1 MSTTEVET
9 KDQKTRHDKWKETTK
24 ALLGA
29 VRKETCQPY
38 SIPVVPDDLRKSNE
52 TAYMPK
58 VVSIGPRYKGKK
70 ELLPMEE
77 IKWRCVTSLLSRTF
91 GQDRIDNCLEAV
103 INLDATVRVS
113 YVDVIALD
121 RYELAKTMVFD
132 GCFLLEL
139 LICES
144 KLDLEIPIPFNG
156 ISPGIEVKKMEYV
169 VSDLMLLENQIPIF
183 ILETLFE
190 KLLGSSN
197 QMREF
202 IQNLALPLFGYSGKL
217 MGRSTSHFLDVAYS
231 YIEMEWTDKPGEEN
245 DTDTDTN
252 LTMLQALRLHRC
264 ATRQEAA
271 LHRCAT
277 RQEAAGITI
286 TIKPLNKNDDPSPI
300 NFKFTT
306 QFDKSKGILQIPTL
320 IIKQTTEVKWRSFIA
335 WEHHKK
341 KLKTSSSSVADR
353 RSICTS
359 SALLFRDLIC
369 CSSDVQLIEDH
380 TNKSNRDLVAFFHS
394 IASGVDVGIMDHKH
408 TTMFLAMN
416 EFPTKSYL
424 TKIWILLIHYFGKT
438 SDWYYRFYKFLKRG
452 YNLAAAI
459 VTFLTV
465 VQTCYA
471 VLAYHFPM

>member
-1 MSTTEVET
+1 M
-9 KDQKTRHDKWKETTK
+9 KTMEEKEEDKSRHKRWMQTTK

-52 TAYMPK
+52 SAYMPK

-91 GQDRIDNCLEAV
+91 GQDTIETCLETV
-103 INLDATVRVS
+103 IDLDATVRAS

-121 RYELAKTMVFD
+121 RYELATTMVFD

-183 ILETLFE
+183 ILETLFV

-202 IQNLALPLFGYSGKL
+202 IQNLALPLFGYTGKL
-217 MGRSTSHFLDVAYS
+217 MVKSTSHFLDVAYS
-231 YIEMEWTDKPGEEN
+231 YVEMGWVDKEIEDNEVPKQPQQLPKQPQQHLN
-245 DTDTDTN
+245 
-252 LTMLQALRLHRC
+252 RC
-264 ATRQEAA
+264 ATR
-271 LHRCAT
+271 LK
-277 RQEAAGITI
+277 AAGITI
-286 TIKPLNKNDDPSPI
+286 LSMKNDDDI
-300 NFKFTT
+300 NFKLTT
-306 QFDKSKGILQIPTL
+306 QFDKNKGILQIPRLT
-320 IIKQTTEVKWRSFIA
+320 ITQTTEVKWRSFIA

-341 KLKTSSSSVADR
+341 KLKNGSSSVADR

-359 SALLFRDLIC
+359 SALLFKDLIC
-369 CSSDVQLIEDH
+369 CSSDVQLLKDRRVIVDQSK
-380 TNKSNRDLVAFFHS
+380 KSNRDLVDFFHS
-394 IASGVDVGIMDHKH
+394 VASGVDGGIIDHKH
-408 TTMFLAMN
+408 ITMFHALSA
-416 EFPTKSYL
+416 FPTKNYA
-424 TKIWILLIHYFGKT
+424 TKIFILLSHYFSKLL
-438 SDWYYRFYKFLKRG
+438 DWCYSIYNFLKRG
-452 YNLAAAI
+452 YNFAAAI
-459 VTFLTV
+459 LSLLTV
-465 VQTCYA
+465 IQTCYA
-471 VLAYHFPM
+471 VLAYHFPKQQN

>member
-1 MSTTEVET
+1 M
-9 KDQKTRHDKWKETTK
+9 KTMEEKEEDKSRHERWKQTTK

-29 VRKETCQPY
+29 VLRETCQPY
-38 SIPVVPDDLRKSNE
+38 SISVVPDDLRKSNE

-77 IKWRCVTSLLSRTF
+77 IKWRCVTSLLSRTLI
-91 GQDRIDNCLEAV
+91 GQDTIDTCLEAV
-103 INLDATVRVS
+103 IDLDATVRAS

-144 KLDLEIPIPFNG
+144 KLDLDVPIPFNG
-156 ISPGIEVKKMEYV
+156 NSPGIEVKKMEYV

-183 ILETLFE
+183 ILETLFVN
-190 KLLGSSN
+190 LLGSSN

-202 IQNLALPLFGYSGKL
+202 IQNLALRLFGYSGKL
-217 MGRSTSHFLDVAYS
+217 MVRSTSHFLDVAYS
-231 YIEMEWTDKPGEEN
+231 YIEMGWTDKMIEEN
-245 DTDTDTN
+245 EVRLSLGAIDTK
-252 LTMLQALRLHRC
+252 LQEQPQQHLNRCSRRLK
-264 ATRQEAA
+264 
-271 LHRCAT
+271 
-277 RQEAAGITI
+277 AAGITI
-286 TIKPLNKNDDPSPI
+286 QCRNNDDGI

-306 QFDKSKGILQIPTL
+306 QFDKSEGILQIPTL

-359 SALLFRDLIC
+359 SALLFRYLIC
-369 CSSDVQLIEDH
+369 CSSDVQLLKDTRVIKDD
-380 TNKSNRDLVAFFHS
+380 TYKSNRDLVAFFHS
-394 IASGVDVGIMDHKH
+394 MASGVDHGIIDHKH
-408 TTMFLAMN
+408 TTMCLDLNTFR
-416 EFPTKSYL
+416 TKHYL
-424 TKIWILLIHYFGKT
+424 TKIYILQRHYFSKI
-438 SDWYYRFYKFLKRG
+438 SDWCYSYYKDLKRG
-452 YNLAAAI
+452 YIFAAYFI
-459 VTFLTV
+459 SFLTF
-465 VQTCYA
+465 VQTFYA
-471 VLAYHFPM
+471 MLAYHFPPK

>member
-1 MSTTEVET
+1 MEEKEEDKS
-9 KDQKTRHDKWKETTK
+9 RHKRWMQTTK

-58 VVSIGPRYKGKK
+58 VVSVGPGYK
-70 ELLPMEE
+70 
-77 IKWRCVTSLLSRTF
+77 V
-91 GQDRIDNCLEAV
+91 ID
-103 INLDATVRVS
+103 LDATVRAS

-121 RYELAKTMVFD
+121 RYELATTMVFD

-144 KLDLEIPIPFNG
+144 KLDLETPIPFNG

-183 ILETLFE
+183 ILETLFV

-217 MGRSTSHFLDVAYS
+217 TVKSTSHFLDVAYS
-231 YIEMEWTDKPGEEN
+231 YLEMGWMDKKREEIEARLSLGVITK
-245 DTDTDTN
+245 
-252 LTMLQALRLHRC
+252 LQPQQRLNRC
-264 ATRQEAA
+264 ATR
-271 LHRCAT
+271 LK
-277 RQEAAGITI
+277 AAGITI
-286 TIKPLNKNDDPSPI
+286 RSLKNDDDI
-300 NFKFTT
+300 NFKLTT
-306 QFDKSKGILQIPTL
+306 HFDESKGKLEIPRL
-320 IIKQTTEVKWRSFIA
+320 IIEQTTEVKWRSFIA

-341 KLKTSSSSVADR
+341 KLKTGSSSVADR

-369 CSSDVQLIEDH
+369 CSSDVQLLKDRRVIVDQS
-380 TNKSNRDLVAFFHS
+380 NKSNRDL
-394 IASGVDVGIMDHKH
+394 
-408 TTMFLAMN
+408 
-416 EFPTKSYL
+416 
-424 TKIWILLIHYFGKT
+424 
-438 SDWYYRFYKFLKRG
+438 RG
-452 YNLAAAI
+452 YNFAAAI
-459 VTFLTV
+459 LSLLTV
-465 VQTCYA
+465 IQTCYA
-471 VLAYHFPM
+471 VIAYHFPKQQN

>member
-1 MSTTEVET
+1 MEEKEEDKS
-9 KDQKTRHDKWKETTK
+9 RHKRWMQTTK

-91 GQDRIDNCLEAV
+91 GQDTIETCLETV
-103 INLDATVRVS
+103 IDLDATVRAS

-121 RYELAKTMVFD
+121 RYELATTMVFD

-183 ILETLFE
+183 ILETLFV

-217 MGRSTSHFLDVAYS
+217 TVKSTSHFLDVAYS
-231 YIEMEWTDKPGEEN
+231 YLEMGWMDKKRDEIE
-245 DTDTDTN
+245 
-252 LTMLQALRLHRC
+252 ARLSLGVITKVQPQQRLNRC
-264 ATRQEAA
+264 ATR
-271 LHRCAT
+271 LK
-277 RQEAAGITI
+277 AAGITI
-286 TIKPLNKNDDPSPI
+286 RSLKNDDDI
-300 NFKFTT
+300 NFKLTT
-306 QFDKSKGILQIPTL
+306 HFDEIKGKLEIPRL
-320 IIKQTTEVKWRSFIA
+320 IITQTTEVKWRSFIA

-369 CSSDVQLIEDH
+369 CSSDVQLLKDRRVIVDQS
-380 TNKSNRDLVAFFHS
+380 NKSNRDLVAFFHS
-394 IASGVDVGIMDHKH
+394 IASGVDGGIIDYKH
-408 TTMFLAMN
+408 ITMFHDLSA
-416 EFPTKSYL
+416 FRTKNYA
-424 TKIWILLIHYFGKT
+424 TKIFILLSHYFSKLL
-438 SDWYYRFYKFLKRG
+438 DWCYGIYNFLKRG
-452 YNLAAAI
+452 YNFAAAI
-459 VTFLTV
+459 LSLLTV
-465 VQTCYA
+465 IQTCYA
-471 VLAYHFPM
+471 VIAYHFPKQQN

>member
-1 MSTTEVET
+1 M
-9 KDQKTRHDKWKETTK
+9 QTTK

-58 VVSIGPRYKGKK
+58 VVSVGPRYKGKK

-91 GQDRIDNCLEAV
+91 GQETIETCLETV
-103 INLDATVRVS
+103 IDLDATVRAS

-183 ILETLFE
+183 ILETLFVN
-190 KLLGSSN
+190 LLGSSN

-217 MGRSTSHFLDVAYS
+217 TVKSTSHFLDVAYS
-231 YIEMEWTDKPGEEN
+231 YLETGWMDKKREEIEARLSLGVITR
-245 DTDTDTN
+245 
-252 LTMLQALRLHRC
+252 LQPQQRLNRC
-264 ATRQEAA
+264 ATR
-271 LHRCAT
+271 LK
-277 RQEAAGITI
+277 AAGITI
-286 TIKPLNKNDDPSPI
+286 RSLKNDDDI
-300 NFKFTT
+300 NFKLTT
-306 QFDKSKGILQIPTL
+306 HFDESKGKLEIPRL
-320 IIKQTTEVKWRSFIA
+320 IIEQTTEVKWRSFIA

-369 CSSDVQLIEDH
+369 CSSDVQLLKDRRVIVDQS
-380 TNKSNRDLVAFFHS
+380 NKSNRDLVAFFHS
-394 IASGVDVGIMDHKH
+394 IASGVDDGIIDHKH
-408 TTMFLAMN
+408 ITMFHDLSA
-416 EFPTKSYL
+416 FRTKKL
-424 TKIWILLIHYFGKT
+424 C
-438 SDWYYRFYKFLKRG
+438 RQ
-452 YNLAAAI
+452 NLHI
-459 VTFLTV
+459 TEPLF
-465 VQTCYA
+465 
-471 VLAYHFPM
+471 

>member
-1 MSTTEVET
+1 M
-9 KDQKTRHDKWKETTK
+9 QTTK

-58 VVSIGPRYKGKK
+58 VVSVGPRYKGKK

-91 GQDRIDNCLEAV
+91 GQETIETCLETV
-103 INLDATVRVS
+103 IDLDATVRAS
-113 YVDVIALD
+113 YVDVIAPD

-217 MGRSTSHFLDVAYS
+217 TVKSTSHFLDVAYS
-231 YIEMEWTDKPGEEN
+231 YLEMGWMDKKRDEIE
-245 DTDTDTN
+245 
-252 LTMLQALRLHRC
+252 ARLSLGVITKVQPQQRLNRC
-264 ATRQEAA
+264 ATR
-271 LHRCAT
+271 LK
-277 RQEAAGITI
+277 AAGITI
-286 TIKPLNKNDDPSPI
+286 RSLKNDDDI
-300 NFKFTT
+300 NFKLTT
-306 QFDKSKGILQIPTL
+306 HFDEIKGKLEIPRL
-320 IIKQTTEVKWRSFIA
+320 IITQTTEVKWRSFIA

-369 CSSDVQLIEDH
+369 CSSDVQLLKDRKVIVDQS
-380 TNKSNRDLVAFFHS
+380 NKSNRDLVAFFHS
-394 IASGVDVGIMDHKH
+394 IASGIDSGIIDRKH
-408 TTMFLAMN
+408 TTMFLALN
-416 EFPTKSYL
+416 IFRTKRNYL
-424 TKIWILLIHYFGKT
+424 TKIFILLRHYF
-438 SDWYYRFYKFLKRG
+438 SRSAWWEYMVF
-452 YNLAAAI
+452 ASV
-459 VTFLTV
+459 VTFLTF

-471 VLAYHFPM
+471 IIAYHFPK

>member
-1 MSTTEVET
+1 MEEREEEKS
-9 KDQKTRHDKWKETTK
+9 RHKRWMQTTK

-38 SIPVVPDDLRKSNE
+38 SISVVPDDLRKWNE

-58 VVSIGPRYKGKK
+58 VVSIGPRYKGRK

-77 IKWRCVTSLLSRTF
+77 IKWRCVTALLSRTF
-91 GQDRIDNCLEAV
+91 GMDAIETCMKAV
-103 INLDATVRVS
+103 IDLDAAVRAS
-113 YVDVIALD
+113 YVDVITLD
-121 RYELAKTMVFD
+121 RYDLATTMVFD

-144 KLDLEIPIPFNG
+144 KLDSEIPIPFNG

-169 VSDLMLLENQIPIF
+169 ISDLMLLENQLPIF

-202 IQNLALPLFGYSGKL
+202 IQNLALPLFGYSEKL
-217 MGRSTSHFLDVAYS
+217 MVKSTSHFLDTAYS
-231 YIEMEWTDKPGEEN
+231 YLEMGWMDKKIEEIEVRLSSGT
-245 DTDTDTN
+245 TDTK
-252 LTMLQALRLHRC
+252 LQEQHLRRC
-264 ATRQEAA
+264 ATRLKAV
-271 LHRCAT
+271 
-277 RQEAAGITI
+277 GITI
-286 TIKPLNKNDDPSPI
+286 KCLNTTDDGI
-300 NFKFTT
+300 NFKFAT
-306 QFDKSKGILQIPTL
+306 QFDNKSEGILQIPKL
-320 IIKQTTEVKWRSFIA
+320 IISKTTEVSWRNFIA

-341 KLKTSSSSVADR
+341 KLKTSLSSISDR

-359 SALLFRDLIC
+359 SALIFRDLIC
-369 CSSDVQLIEDH
+369 CSSDVQLLKDTRVIEDH
-380 TNKSNRDLVAFFHS
+380 TNTSNGDLVAFFHS
-394 IASGVDVGIMDHKH
+394 IATGVDSSIIDHKH
-408 TTMFLAMN
+408 TTIFLDLNA
-416 EFPTKSYL
+416 FPTKSYF
-424 TKIWILLIHYFGKT
+424 TKIYILLRHFFSKT

-459 VTFLTV
+459 VTLLTV

-471 VLAYHFPM
+471 VLAYHFPKQQS